1 MPPAKAVWY
10 QDLDFLAD
18 EFLAVEAEEFF
29 RLRIDQNDLALLI
42 DNDHRV
48 WSGFQQIP
56 KSAFDQPFEG
66 CSHRDA
72 SGRLGGGSLKPNQYS
87 LMCPAALTNWSKS
100 TARRMT
106 WFRIIHARL
115 P

>member
-1 MPPAKAVWY
+1 MLSAKAVWY

-56 KSAFDQPFEG
+56 KSAFDQPFAG

-72 SGRLGGGSLKPNQYS
+72 SGRLGGGLLKPNTDS
-87 LMCPAALTNWSKS
+87 LHCPAALNHWSQHPVR
-100 TARRMT
+100 TMAWCR
-106 WFRIIHARL
+106 A
-115 P
+115 